1 MHRTLPRFL
10 SFPITVCVATFG
22 SFLLFSCN
30 SGQVNTSLT
39 PVDDNVL
46 NVWWSEGYYPEETE
60 AIQSSIDAWQ
70 AENNVDVQITFFS
83 EKDLVQQ
90 VENAIKAGNEP
101 DIIYSYSIDLVL
113 LPRLAWEGKLA
124 DVSSIIEPIKQYYD
138 PEALKSVDYFN
149 NQTRQRSYYA
159 VPISQQTTHIHYWQD
174 LLAQAGINDEQFPKE
189 WDSFWRLWEVAQT
202 NLIKQNI
209 NNIYAI
215 GFPMSAMA
223 TDTFTVFEQFL
234 EAYNVQLLDDEG
246 KLRFDDPQ
254 VREGIIKALKAYTG
268 PYLENFVPPNAIE
281 WGDPDNNI
289 NFLSNG
295 TLMTANGSLS
305 IPGSQKGD
313 QINYFQRMRTIPWPN
328 KPDNTPMRYVTSVK
342 QIAILA
348 ETDRLEEA
356 KSLVGFLVETEN
368 LEAYLEGAQ
377 GRFLP
382 IMPAIAANEFW
393 SSGKDPHIA
402 VAITQFDNTRS
413 SYVVLNPAYSEVLA
427 QNVWGEVI
435 HAIATNQITPEKG
448 ADQAIKKITDIFSQ
462 WK

>member
-1 MHRTLPRFL
+1 M
-10 SFPITVCVATFG
+10 ATFS
-22 SFLLFSCN
+22 SFLLVSCN
-30 SGQVNTSLT
+30 SDQINTSLT
-39 PVDDNVL
+39 PVNDNVL

-90 VENAIKAGNEP
+90 VENAIKAGNTP

-138 PEALKSVDYFN
+138 PEALKSVDYLN

-313 QINYFQRMRTIPWPN
+313 QINYVQRMRTIPWPN

-356 KSLVGFLVETEN
+356 KSLVAFLVETEN

>member
-1 MHRTLPRFL
+1 MHKTLPRFL
-10 SFPITVCVATFG
+10 SFPITICLVTFS
-22 SFLLFSCN
+22 SFVLFGCDSN
-30 SGQVNTSLT
+30 PVNTVLT

-60 AIQSSIDAWQ
+60 AIQSSINAWQ
-70 AENNVDVQITFFS
+70 TKNNVDVQITFFS

-90 VENAIKAGNEP
+90 VENAIKAGNAP

-124 DVSSIIEPIKQYYD
+124 DVSSIIDPIKQSYD
-138 PEALKSVDYFN
+138 QEALKNVNYFN
-149 NQTRQRSYYA
+149 NQIQKRSYYA
-159 VPISQQTTHIHYWQD
+159 VPISQQTTYIHYWQD
-174 LLAQAGINDEQFPKE
+174 LLDQAGISNDKLPKE

-202 NLIKQNI
+202 NLTKQNI

-215 GFPMSAMA
+215 GLPMSAVA

-234 EAYNVQLLDDEG
+234 EAYNVQLLDDQG

-254 VREGIIKALKAYTG
+254 VRQSIIKALQAYTN

-313 QINYFQRMRTIPWPN
+313 PINYFRRMRTIPWPN
-328 KPDNTPMRYVTSVK
+328 KPDNTPMRYVTSIK

-368 LEAYLEGAQ
+368 LEAYLQGAQ

-382 IMPAIAANEFW
+382 VMPAIAANEFW

-402 VAITQFDNTRS
+402 VAITQFDNARS

-448 ADQAIKKITDIFSQ
+448 ADQAIEKITDIFSQ

>member
-1 MHRTLPRFL
+1 M
-10 SFPITVCVATFG
+10 
-22 SFLLFSCN
+22 
-30 SGQVNTSLT
+30 LT

-60 AIQSSIDAWQ
+60 AIQSSINAWQ
-70 AENNVDVQITFFS
+70 AKNNVDVQITFFS

-90 VENAIKAGNEP
+90 VENAMKAGKAP

-124 DVSSIIEPIKQYYD
+124 DVSSLIEPLKQAYA
-138 PEALKSVDYFN
+138 PEALQNVYYFN
-149 NQTRQRSYYA
+149 NQTQKRSYYA
-159 VPISQQTTHIHYWQD
+159 VPISQQTTYIHYWQD
-174 LLAQAGINDEQFPKE
+174 LLDQAGVGDDNIPQT
-189 WDSFWRLWEVAQT
+189 WDSFWRLWEAAQT
-202 NLIKQNI
+202 NLTKQNI

-215 GFPMSAMA
+215 GLPMSAVA

-234 EAYNVQLLDDEG
+234 EAYNVQLLDSEG
-246 KLRFDDPQ
+246 ELRFDDPQ
-254 VREGIIKALKAYTG
+254 VRQGIIKALEAYTN

-313 QINYFQRMRTIPWPN
+313 PINYFQRMRTIPWPN
-328 KPDNTPMRYVTSVK
+328 KPDNTPMRYVTSIK
-342 QIAILA
+342 QVAILA

-356 KSLVGFLVETEN
+356 KSLVAFLVQIEN
-368 LEAYLEGAQ
+368 LEAYLQGAQ

-382 IMPAIAANEFW
+382 VMPAIAANEFW

-402 VAITQFDNTRS
+402 VAITQFDNARS

-435 HAIATNQITPEKG
+435 YAIATKQMKPEKG
-448 ADQAIKKITDIFSQ
+448 ADQAMEKITDIFSQ